1 MGSNPAQG
9 NYSFPQKLS
18 SVEFPVTLSLS
29 LSLSL
34 SLYIYIYI
42 YIFFFFSFSVK
53 VWPVG
58 VGKLCSYLFVVFIS
72 SDHCLNASRL
82 SKPYKASLPLQ
93 LCAFTR
99 I

>member
-9 NYSFPQKLS
+9 NYSFRQKLT

-34 SLYIYIYI
+34 SLYIYV
-42 YIFFFFSFSVK
+42 FLDENGCVCFV
-53 VWPVG
+53 
-58 VGKLCSYLFVVFIS
+58 LFVCVFFKAGNQPICPDINLLS
-72 SDHCLNASRL
+72 FAS
-82 SKPYKASLPLQ
+82 
-93 LCAFTR
+93 

>member
-1 MGSNPAQG
+1 MQG
-9 NYSFPQKLS
+9 AEKKLYFVRIKLCTVVVVNAISF
-18 SVEFPVTLSLS
+18 
-29 LSLSL
+29 
-34 SLYIYIYI
+34 
-42 YIFFFFSFSVK
+42 FFFFSFSGK

-58 VGKLCSYLFVVFIS
+58 VGKLCTYLFLVFIS

-93 LCAFTR
+93 LCAFTS